1 MSSSADNPPLFKD
14 SNGASDHG
22 GDSGVA
28 VDEAPKAATA
38 AAADDSAA
46 ASLDGDFEERQHR
59 GGGGGGGTHL
69 IARVLGSPRKRKGK
83 KIVVTAAPAAAPTAG
98 GSSSSSPS
106 VTASAALDYGH
117 SNRRKS
123 MVPQLGDW
131 GMAMDFSTIFRRRER
146 LSVKDSLAV
155 VGLKKAL
162 LIGEQGTLE
171 YTHSKM
177 LLY

>member
-1 MSSSADNPPLFKD
+1 MSSSADNPTLFKD

-38 AAADDSAA
+38 PGADDSAA
-46 ASLDGDFEERQHR
+46 ASLDGDFEERQQR

-162 LIGEQGTLE
+162 LIGEEQGTFE
-171 YTHSKM
+171 CTPR
-177 LLY
+177 

>member
-14 SNGASDHG
+14 CNGASDYG

-28 VDEAPKAATA
+28 VDEAPKAS

-46 ASLDGDFEERQHR
+46 ASLDGDFEERQQR
-59 GGGGGGGTHL
+59 GSRGGGGTHL

-83 KIVVTAAPAAAPTAG
+83 KIVVTAAPAPAAAPTAG

-106 VTASAALDYGH
+106 VTAAAALDYGH

-162 LIGEQGTLE
+162 LIGEEQGTFE
-171 YTHSKM
+171 CTPR
-177 LLY
+177 

>member
-28 VDEAPKAATA
+28 VDEAPKAAAT

-46 ASLDGDFEERQHR
+46 ASLDGDFEERQQR
-59 GGGGGGGTHL
+59 GGGGTHL

-162 LIGEQGTLE
+162 LIGEEQGPFECTPR
-171 YTHSKM
+171 
-177 LLY
+177 

>member
-28 VDEAPKAATA
+28 VDEAPKAAA

-46 ASLDGDFEERQHR
+46 ASLDGDFEERQQR
-59 GGGGGGGTHL
+59 GDGGGGGGTHL

-162 LIGEQGTLE
+162 LIGEEQGPFECTPR
-171 YTHSKM
+171 
-177 LLY
+177 